1 MTRKPS
7 VSQLYKQFEKA
18 EAAYR
23 RFPEVEEKP
32 FERAVNRAVLLIA
45 QTPADTNREHAVE
58 NPSVRLGPDPLEQ
71 HGTKFRQRRA
81 NY

>member
-23 RFPEVEEKP
+23 RFPRSRK
-32 FERAVNRAVLLIA
+32 
-45 QTPADTNREHAVE
+45 
-58 NPSVRLGPDPLEQ
+58 SRLSGRSI
-71 HGTKFRQRRA
+71 GRSC
-81 NY
+81 

>member
-23 RFPEVEEKP
+23 TIPEVEGK
-32 FERAVNRAVLLIA
+32 AV
-45 QTPADTNREHAVE
+45 
-58 NPSVRLGPDPLEQ
+58 
-71 HGTKFRQRRA
+71 
-81 NY
+81 

>member
-23 RFPEVEEKP
+23 AIPEVEEKP
-32 FERAVNRAVLLIA
+32 FERAVDRSG
-45 QTPADTNREHAVE
+45 PADRANARRHDRRHAVE